1 MPEGCRGGCQRPSW
15 GSGVGVQAAAGP
27 TLGPDEEGSTGG
39 SSAPHP
45 PLHPAPAI
53 PPLPGAYSS
62 VFSAGYTV
70 HSLHPNHPSPPTC
83 PCSSGAVFNLHIHS
97 GHTQAPR
104 PHTKPL
110 HRNPCHPERLP
121 RARPEHPTAHN
132 CWTPPGEPAA
142 PKSRAFKIK
151 LIFNSPAN
159 CVRSFGHS
167 VIDLNSHPSPTPQ
180 EGLRHPKSSS
190 AASSAS
196 RAWPSWIPPRS
207 LLPSPLPLFSLCLHS
222 LCHLSSLVLT
232 NSHSRTCWL
241 CHPLTL

>member
-1 MPEGCRGGCQRPSW
+1 MRKAL
-15 GSGVGVQAAAGP
+15 QAAAPRRTHPCTRRRPSPLCRAP
-27 TLGPDEEGSTGG
+27 TAPSSQRVTRST
-39 SSAPHP
+39 AF
-45 PLHPAPAI
+45 I
-53 PPLPGAYSS
+53 
-62 VFSAGYTV
+62 
-70 HSLHPNHPSPPTC
+70 PNHPSPPTC

-121 RARPEHPTAHN
+121 RARLEHPTAHN

-142 PKSRAFKIK
+142 PKSRTFKIK

-196 RAWPSWIPPRS
+196 RAWPSWIPPCS
-207 LLPSPLPLFSLCLHS
+207 LLPSPLPLFSLRLHS

-232 NSHSRTCWL
+232 NSHAGCAIPSPFKSL
-241 CHPLTL
+241 C